1 MMNVAQFERDIENGT
16 LRRINAYYRAN
27 DTSHKWPIC
36 NKFDA
41 TERAIRRLRG
51 QYPHGGLEYFLA
63 LDSEISNIVNG
74 AL

>member
-1 MMNVAQFERDIENGT
+1 MKNAQFEREIENGT
-16 LRRINAYYRAN
+16 LRRINSYFRAN

-41 TERAIRRLRG
+41 TERAIRRLRC
-51 QYPHGGLEYFLA
+51 QYPQGGLEYFLA
-63 LDSEISNIVNG
+63 LDGEISRIVNG